1 MDNKTRKYNQ
11 EEENLRKIY
20 DLINQ
25 ADFSANKENSAYINF
40 IPQKSY
46 ANLIIPCKCV
56 NKYKAKAKIFICKSS
71 LNNIKNSF

>member
-11 EEENLRKIY
+11 EEENLRNIY

-25 ADFSANKENSAYINF
+25 ADFSANKENLEYINF
-40 IPQKSY
+40 IQQKSY

-56 NKYKAKAKIFICKSS
+56 NKYKTKAKNFIFKSS
-71 LNNIKNSF
+71 LKNRKSSH